1 MARKQKRVTKSMSA
15 YTSWV
20 EQSTFKL
27 KARCRNINAE
37 LIDTYSNYRH
47 NAHSHA
53 CPTDHMSELL
63 QQ

>member
-1 MARKQKRVTKSMSA
+1 MSA